1 MVHAA
6 LDTAALKHGRV
17 QPRTH
22 IPLVS
27 RPRRRKAV
35 ACTHSRR
42 RAERCV
48 DCRVV
53 ICVECGVGRARAVA
67 WVACGVAAV
76 SSELLHVAASRAP
89 GVPRAGVATR
99 GTLAFS
105 WFGS

>member
-6 LDTAALKHGRV
+6 LDAAALKHGRV

-35 ACTHSRR
+35 ACTHSHR

-53 ICVECGVGRARAVA
+53 ICVECGVGRAHAVA
-67 WVACGVAAV
+67 WVAYGVAAV
-76 SSELLHVAASRAP
+76 SSELLWRPPGLPASR
-89 GVPRAGVATR
+89 VLL
-99 GTLAFS
+99 LASRLSRS